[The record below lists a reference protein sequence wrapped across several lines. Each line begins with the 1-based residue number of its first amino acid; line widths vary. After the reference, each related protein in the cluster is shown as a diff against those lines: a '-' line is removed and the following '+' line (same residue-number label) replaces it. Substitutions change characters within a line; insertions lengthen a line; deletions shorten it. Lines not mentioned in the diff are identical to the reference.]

1 MINSNALS
9 KAKNNLTNPFSA
21 ELPYS
26 LDAEKSVLSS
36 LILNFSSVDE
46 VVNLLTT
53 ESFYYKPHQ
62 IIFQAILDLYKSS
75 QAFDFL
81 VVHDYLKDKGLLDQ
95 VGGVP
100 YLLDLQE
107 NFYSVGFLEQHAK
120 IIQEKYVF
128 RSLILSCAQ
137 VMNACY
143 KPDGKRIEEILD
155 LAEKEIFK
163 LSNSNNQKDFVQLS
177 KLLKLTFKKISE
189 MSENRGSVTGI
200 PTGYSKFD
208 EMTSGLHGGD
218 LIILAAR
225 PGMGKTAFALNLALN
240 AWKNGHE
247 VGIFSLEMP
256 YEQLVL
262 RMISTES
269 GIPHHRIRTGN
280 IGSEEWLELT
290 NVATALDE
298 AKIFIDDSPSI
309 SILEVKNRAR
319 KLKLKH
325 NLKFLVIDY
334 LQLIVHD
341 QKTENRT
348 QEISLISRSLKSL
361 AKELDIPIVALSQ
374 LSRSLESRGDKR
386 PLLSDLRESGSIE
399 QDADIVTFIYRDA
412 VYHPETE
419 NPNLAEII
427 ISKHRNGPTGSCNV
441 YFDGALTKFV
451 DIVEEH

>member
-1 MINSNALS
+1 
-9 KAKNNLTNPFSA
+9 
-21 ELPYS
+21 
-26 LDAEKSVLSS
+26 LSS

-189 MSENRGSVTGI
+189 ISENRGSVTGI
-200 PTGYSKFD
+200 PTGYAKFD

-309 SILEVKNRAR
+309 SILEVKNRA
-319 KLKLKH
+319 
-325 NLKFLVIDY
+325 
-334 LQLIVHD
+334 
-341 QKTENRT
+341 KT
-348 QEISLISRSLKSL
+348 
-361 AKELDIPIVALSQ
+361 
-374 LSRSLESRGDKR
+374 
-386 PLLSDLRESGSIE
+386 
-399 QDADIVTFIYRDA
+399 
-412 VYHPETE
+412 
-419 NPNLAEII
+419 
-427 ISKHRNGPTGSCNV
+427 
-441 YFDGALTKFV
+441 
-451 DIVEEH
+451 